1 MVAQSTKL
9 GASAVP
15 VWHQTPPPPPPRKV
29 HWFLVQGRSLETFLY
44 ESGVSELR
52 VPEKSKQNQT
62 NKRKQAT
69 DFWCLM
75 AQMKYSHSKKGG
87 IGT

>member
-15 VWHQTPPPPPPRKV
+15 VWHQKPRKV

-52 VPEKSKQNQT
+52 VPEKSKQNKT
-62 NKRKQAT
+62 NKRKTSYRLLVSNGT
-69 DFWCLM
+69 DEILPF
-75 AQMKYSHSKKGG
+75 
-87 IGT
+87 